1 MEWYAKRRFGDLMD
15 EAAARFGDR
24 EGLVFE
30 DRRYSF
36 AETASEID
44 RAAKALMAQGVEMG
58 DHVALWL
65 NNCAE

>member
-30 DRRYSF
+30 NRRYSF

-44 RAAKALMAQGVEMG
+44 RAAKALMA
-58 DHVALWL
+58 
-65 NNCAE
+65 